1 MARRLPAAAV
11 AALLAGCAAQP
22 QTAEE
27 FRRAIPHGL
36 FAGTG
41 SIEVNRPFAK
51 VAATFGKMA
60 PECLQGSVTTT
71 RQIITRFRVITREY
85 FTAWKPTVAMAQER
99 AELHVQAQTAGEI
112 HLSRSPL
119 GGPYRLVAD
128 AYPVHAGRTRL
139 QWFSARDPLG
149 GPDYLVRAIT
159 GWASGESMQC
169 PDLMTE
175 WDRTREW
182 AR

>member
-1 MARRLPAAAV
+1 M

-27 FRRAIPHGL
+27 FRRAIPHEV
-36 FAGTG
+36 FAGSG
-41 SIEVNRPFAK
+41 SIEVNRPFAE

-71 RQIITRFRVITREY
+71 TQIITQFRIITRVY
-85 FTAWKPTVAMAQER
+85 VTDWKQTVAVARER
-99 AELHVQAQTAGEI
+99 AELHVQAHTAGEI
-112 HLSRSPL
+112 HLSRSPA

-128 AYPVHAGRTRL
+128 AYPVGAGRTRL
-139 QWFSARDPLG
+139 QWFSSRDAWQG
-149 GPDYLVRAIT
+149 ADYLARAVA
-159 GWASGESMQC
+159 GWASGESLQC
-169 PDLMTE
+169 PDLTTE

>member
-1 MARRLPAAAV
+1 MGRPACAILAT
-11 AALLAGCAAQP
+11 LLAGCAGQP

-27 FRRAIPHGL
+27 FRRAIPHKV
-36 FAGTG
+36 FAGSG
-41 SIEVNRPFAK
+41 SIEVNRPFSE
-51 VAATFGKMA
+51 VAATFSKMA

-71 RQIITRFRVITREY
+71 TQTITQFRIITRVYVTD
-85 FTAWKPTVAMAQER
+85 WKQTVAVAQQR
-99 AELHVQAQTAGEI
+99 AELYVQAHTAGEVN
-112 HLSRSPL
+112 LSRPPA

-128 AYPVHAGRTRL
+128 AYPVDAGRTRL
-139 QWFSARDPLG
+139 QWYSSREPLG
-149 GPDYLVRAIT
+149 VPDYLARAIE

-175 WDRTREW
+175 WDRTRGW

>member
-1 MARRLPAAAV
+1 MGRPACAAAAV
-11 AALLAGCAAQP
+11 LLAGCAAQP

-27 FRRAIPHGL
+27 FRRAIPNEL
-36 FAGTG
+36 FAGSG
-41 SIEVNRPFAK
+41 SIEVSRPFAE
-51 VAATFGKMA
+51 VAATLGKKA

-71 RQIITRFRVITREY
+71 TQIITQFRVITRVY
-85 FTAWKPTVAMAQER
+85 VTAWKPTVAVGQER
-99 AELHVQAQTAGEI
+99 VELHLQAHTLGEI
-112 HLSRSPL
+112 HLSRSPA

-128 AYPVHAGRTRL
+128 AYPIDAGRTRL

-149 GPDYLVRAIT
+149 GPDYLVRAIA
-159 GWASGESMQC
+159 GWASGESLVC
-169 PDLMTE
+169 PDLTTE